1 VRDSIIEK
9 LCSQLVL
16 YVVWLVVEGIILT
29 IFRGLFMNVIKL
41 ILLTVFLLSGCS
53 SMTLSEKDTKR
64 KKIDSMAADTIDA
77 LTEEDF
83 ELQKQLDESLGYA
96 VANMKVTKVPIVGA
110 GGGEGV
116 FVNKKTN
123 KRSYF
128 TVSRFDI
135 GGGWGV
141 RSYKVL
147 MVIDSQEAI
156 DRLDDGVWEFQA
168 GVEASA
174 GTAAAEGSSGALNE
188 GYTVHVLSDGGASAT
203 ATARVIRIK
212 INNELIDTK

>member
-1 VRDSIIEK
+1 MKK
-9 LCSQLVL
+9 LL
-16 YVVWLVVEGIILT
+16 IILSVLM
-29 IFRGLFMNVIKL
+29 I
-41 ILLTVFLLSGCS
+41 SACS
-53 SMTLSEKDTKR
+53 SMTTAEKNTKR
-64 KKIDSMAADTIDA
+64 S
-77 LTEEDF
+77 
-83 ELQKQLDESLGYA
+83 QLDEMAATAIAGLVEQDAALQQKIDDSLGYS
-96 VANMKVTKVPIVGA
+96 VANMKVTKVPVVGA

-123 KRSYF
+123 KRIYF

-135 GGGWGV
+135 GGGWGA
-141 RSYKVL
+141 RSYKIL
-147 MVIDSQEAI
+147 LLFDTQEMI
-156 DRLDDGVWEFQA
+156 ERLHNGTWEFQA

-212 INNELIDTK
+212 VNSELTDNQ